1 MGKRPQQTFSQRR
14 HADGQQEHE
23 KMLSIAYHQGNA
35 NQNHNET
42 SLASVRMR
50 IIKKNTNNKRQQGC
64 GEKGNLYTVGGNVN
78 WYSHCGKLYGGFSN
92 H

>member
-42 SLASVRMR
+42 SPCICQNAYHQ
-50 IIKKNTNNKRQQGC
+50 KEHK
-64 GEKGNLYTVGGNVN
+64 
-78 WYSHCGKLYGGFSN
+78 
-92 H
+92 